1 MHTYELTKGVHAVG
15 AIDPE
20 RTLFD
25 QLIPLPQGTSYNSYL
40 VKGSEKTALIDT
52 VDPSKFEILAKN
64 LEGIEKIDYV
74 IAHHAEQDHSGSIPA
89 ILEKFPKAQ
98 VVTSAK
104 AKDFLIKLLHIPNEK
119 FLLIKDGETLS
130 LGDKTLRFVFTP
142 WVHWPETMSTYLE
155 EDKILFTCDWFGAHI
170 ADGGFAEDTP
180 KLRSSAKR
188 YYAEIMMPYK
198 EHVRNNLEKISM
210 LDIKMIAP
218 SHGPVYRNPD
228 IIIDQYKEWVA
239 PETKNLCVIAYTSMH
254 GSTEFMAKY
263 LETKLKERSVNA
275 LLFSLPDA
283 DIGELAIALVDA
295 RSVLVGSPTV
305 LAAPHPYATF
315 GAAVIGAVI
324 PKAKYYGIFGSHLW
338 SGRAVE
344 IITSLLP
351 RANTK
356 ILPPVLIKGL
366 PEEKDLA
373 LLDALAEAIA
383 EKHKDKSN

>member
-155 EDKILFTCDWFGAHI
+155 YCG
-170 ADGGFAEDTP
+170 
-180 KLRSSAKR
+180 RR
-188 YYAEIMMPYK
+188 VCRRYAE
-198 EHVRNNLEKISM
+198 
-210 LDIKMIAP
+210 AP
-218 SHGPVYRNPD
+218 F
-228 IIIDQYKEWVA
+228 
-239 PETKNLCVIAYTSMH
+239 LCQ
-254 GSTEFMAKY
+254 
-263 LETKLKERSVNA
+263 
-275 LLFSLPDA
+275 
-283 DIGELAIALVDA
+283 
-295 RSVLVGSPTV
+295 TV
-305 LAAPHPYATF
+305 LRRDH
-315 GAAVIGAVI
+315 
-324 PKAKYYGIFGSHLW
+324 
-338 SGRAVE
+338 
-344 IITSLLP
+344 
-351 RANTK
+351 
-356 ILPPVLIKGL
+356 
-366 PEEKDLA
+366 
-373 LLDALAEAIA
+373 DALQRTCQ
-383 EKHKDKSN
+383 K

>member
-1 MHTYELTKGVHAVG
+1 
-15 AIDPE
+15 
-20 RTLFD
+20 
-25 QLIPLPQGTSYNSYL
+25 
-40 VKGSEKTALIDT
+40 
-52 VDPSKFEILAKN
+52 
-64 LEGIEKIDYV
+64 
-74 IAHHAEQDHSGSIPA
+74 
-89 ILEKFPKAQ
+89 
-98 VVTSAK
+98 
-104 AKDFLIKLLHIPNEK
+104 
-119 FLLIKDGETLS
+119 
-130 LGDKTLRFVFTP
+130 
-142 WVHWPETMSTYLE
+142 
-155 EDKILFTCDWFGAHI
+155 
-170 ADGGFAEDTP
+170 
-180 KLRSSAKR
+180 
-188 YYAEIMMPYK
+188 MPYK